1 MTVLENAVSKM
12 QKLPTEQQQQ
22 VLRFI
27 EFLAFELGDRQI
39 NQESES
45 LKEDQQKKE
54 SQQKSDFWK
63 GLQKFRLTIQNE
75 GMEFTNEDFA
85 DLRDRSVGREVI
97 L

>member
-12 QKLPTEQQQQ
+12 QQLPTEQQQQ

-27 EFLAFELGDRQI
+27 EFLTFELGDRKV
-39 NQESES
+39 NQESEN
-45 LKEDQQKKE
+45 LKEG
-54 SQQKSDFWK
+54 QQKSDFWK

-75 GMEFTNEDFA
+75 GVGFSNEDFA
-85 DLRDRSVGREVI
+85 DLRDRSVGREII

>member
-1 MTVLENAVSKM
+1 MTVIENAVSKM

-27 EFLAFELGDRQI
+27 EFLAFELADRQV
-39 NQESES
+39 NQESEN
-45 LKEDQQKKE
+45 LKEGQP
-54 SQQKSDFWK
+54 KSDFWK

-75 GMEFTNEDFA
+75 GVGFTNEDFA
-85 DLRDRSVGREVI
+85 DLRDRSVGREII

>member
-27 EFLAFELGDRQI
+27 EFLAFELGDRQV
-39 NQESES
+39 NQESED
-45 LKEDQQKKE
+45 LNVGQP
-54 SQQKSDFWK
+54 KSDFWK

-75 GMEFTNEDFA
+75 GVGFTNEDFA

>member
-1 MTVLENAVSKM
+1 MTLLEKALSKM

-27 EFLAFELGDRQI
+27 EFLTFELADRQI
-39 NQESES
+39 HQESES
-45 LKEDQQKKE
+45 LKEG
-54 SQQKSDFWK
+54 QQKSVFWK

-85 DLRDRSVGREVI
+85 DLRDRSVGREII

>member
-1 MTVLENAVSKM
+1 MRIQQMTVLENAVSKM

-39 NQESES
+39 NQESEN
-45 LKEDQQKKE
+45 LKEG
-54 SQQKSDFWK
+54 QQKSDFWK

-75 GMEFTNEDFA
+75 GIGFTNEDFA
-85 DLRDRSVGREVI
+85 DLRDRSVGREII

>member
-1 MTVLENAVSKM
+1 MTVLEKALSKM
-12 QKLPTEQQQQ
+12 QTLPTEQQQQ

-27 EFLAFELGDRQI
+27 EFLSFELGDRQV
-39 NQESES
+39 NQESEN
-45 LKEDQQKKE
+45 LKE

-85 DLRDRSVGREVI
+85 DLRDRSVGREII

>member
-12 QKLPTEQQQQ
+12 QILPTEQQQQ

-85 DLRDRSVGREVI
+85 DLRDRSVGREII

>member
-27 EFLAFELGDRQI
+27 EFLAFELGDRQV
-39 NQESES
+39 NQESED
-45 LKEDQQKKE
+45 LKEGQPKP
-54 SQQKSDFWK
+54 DFWK

-75 GMEFTNEDFA
+75 GVGFTNEDFA

>member
-27 EFLAFELGDRQI
+27 EFLAFELGDRQV
-39 NQESES
+39 NQESED
-45 LKEDQQKKE
+45 LKEGQP
-54 SQQKSDFWK
+54 KSDFWK

-75 GMEFTNEDFA
+75 GVGFTNEDFA

>member
-12 QKLPTEQQQQ
+12 QQLPTEQQQQ

-27 EFLAFELGDRQI
+27 EFLTFELGDRKV
-39 NQESES
+39 NQESEN
-45 LKEDQQKKE
+45 LKEG
-54 SQQKSDFWK
+54 QQKSDFWK

-75 GMEFTNEDFA
+75 GVGFSNEDFA
-85 DLRDRSVGREVI
+85 DLRDRSVGREIV

>member
-27 EFLAFELGDRQI
+27 EFLAFELGDRQV
-39 NQESES
+39 NQESEN
-45 LKEDQQKKE
+45 LKEG
-54 SQQKSDFWK
+54 QQKSDFWK
-63 GLQKFRLTIQNE
+63 GLQKFRLAIQNE
-75 GMEFTNEDFA
+75 EVGFTNEDFA